1 MIYCPTCGTENEDDA
16 KFCKSC
22 GRLLDDVKDVKAA
35 TNPQPA
41 GSRSDDEGV
50 PLGAD
55 GQPAAQAVDP
65 LSGPERSLWK
75 GRPSFIFS
83 PIRSVTNRYE
93 VTSERLKVD
102 KGFISRHRQEIDLY
116 RVDDVEVK
124 QGLVQRMADLG
135 NINLFSSDSSTP
147 IYTLYDVP
155 HPEQVK
161 DMIRSGS
168 RAERARRRVILREDV

>member
-1 MIYCPTCGTENEDDA
+1 MTYCPACGTENEDDA

-22 GRLLDDVKDVKAA
+22 GRSLDDVKDVKAA
-35 TNPQPA
+35 AKPRPA
-41 GSRSDDEGV
+41 ESGIDDDGV
-50 PLGAD
+50 ALGAD
-55 GQPAAQAVDP
+55 GQATALDGDV
-65 LSGPERSLWK
+65 LMGPERSLWK

-83 PIRSVTNRYE
+83 PIRSITKRYE
-93 VTSERLKVD
+93 VTNERLKVD

-135 NINLFSSDSSTP
+135 NIHLFSSDSSTP